1 MHMIAIGWLWVAFMM
16 AITEKSL
23 VAGLL
28 TFLFYGLFPCAVL
41 LYVLNKQAGKRREH
55 AARRRARQETP
66 QEVPQEAKAEEASGF
81 GSGEPP
87 PAL

>member
-23 VAGLL
+23 VAGVL

-41 LYVLNKQAGKRREH
+41 LYLLNKQAG
-55 AARRRARQETP
+55 RRRRHAQYVRQQET
-66 QEVPQEAKAEEASGF
+66 AKTNSA
-81 GSGEPP
+81 
-87 PAL
+87 PADPAAAPDNTVDRETSN

>member
-23 VAGLL
+23 VAGVL

-55 AARRRARQETP
+55 AARKRLQQE
-66 QEVPQEAKAEEASGF
+66 QQAGKAPEPRSGD
-81 GSGEPP
+81 PP
-87 PAL
+87 PA

>member
-23 VAGLL
+23 VAGAL
-28 TFLFYGLFPCAVL
+28 TFLFYGLLPCAVL

-55 AARRRARQETP
+55 AARRRARQEAP
-66 QEVPQEAKAEEASGF
+66 QQVQPELQTEKASGF
-81 GSGEPP
+81 GPGEPP
-87 PAL
+87 PAQ